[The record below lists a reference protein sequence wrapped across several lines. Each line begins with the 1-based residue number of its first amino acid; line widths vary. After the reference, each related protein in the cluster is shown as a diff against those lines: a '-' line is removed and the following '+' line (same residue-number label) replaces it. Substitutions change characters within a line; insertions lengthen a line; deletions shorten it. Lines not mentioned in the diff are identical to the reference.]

1 MELWQQMIRDSIHTV
16 DQLVEKFNIDRKVAE
31 DLDEFF
37 QARINPYYFSLI
49 RYPGDPIWLQCVPDK
64 AELEDFDAEE
74 DPLMEDAMSPV
85 PNITHRYPDRALF
98 LVTSQCGLYCRF
110 CTRKR
115 KVGDYE
121 KISMKGLESAFQY
134 LEQHTEIRDVIL
146 SGGDPLMLTDTM
158 LEKILKR
165 IREISH
171 IEIIRLGT
179 KMPCV
184 LPQRITENLCEM
196 IKKYHPVYVN
206 THFNHPWEITPESSK
221 ACEMLAN
228 AGVPV
233 GNQMVL
239 MKGVNDDPAVVKEL
253 MQKLLRIRVRPYYMY
268 MADET
273 KGANHFRTSIETGL
287 NIVENLR
294 GHTSGLAIP
303 HFVIDAPGGG
313 GKIPILPNYVLHHDE
328 DRIIL
333 RNYKHRSYA
342 YKNYKDKLNP
352 PKPKKEKLPVEQTE
366 KIAAVK
372 KNGTNG
378 NSKIGN
384 SKSDKSKLK
393 IIDFTKIE
401 LPVLQMEE
409 VDN

>member
-1 MELWQQMIRDSIHTV
+1 MEQWQNMIRESVHSV
-16 DQLVEKFNIDRKVAE
+16 DQLVEKFNIDRKDAE

-37 QARINPYYFSLI
+37 QARINPYYLSLI
-49 RYPGDPIWLQCVPDK
+49 RYPGDPIWLQCIPDK
-64 AELEDFDAEE
+64 VELEDFDAQD
-74 DPLMEDAMSPV
+74 DPLMEEAMSPV

-98 LVTSQCGLYCRF
+98 LVTSQCGIYCRF

-121 KISMKGLESAFQY
+121 KISMKGLETAFQY

-158 LEKILKR
+158 LEKILIR
-165 IREISH
+165 LREIKH

-179 KMPCV
+179 RMPV
-184 LPQRITENLCEM
+184 ILPHRITDKLCNM

-206 THFNHPWEITPESSK
+206 THFNHPWEVTLQSSK

-233 GNQMVL
+233 GNQMVI

-253 MQKLLRIRVRPYYMY
+253 MQMLLKIRVRPYYMY

-287 NIVENLR
+287 KIAEALR
-294 GHTSGLAIP
+294 GHTSGLAVP

-313 GKIPILPNYVLHHDE
+313 GKIPLLPNYVLHKDE
-328 DRIIL
+328 EKIIL
-333 RNYKHRSYA
+333 RNFQNKVYSYQNYADKNNPDGYKFNQ
-342 YKNYKDKLNP
+342 KK
-352 PKPKKEKLPVEQTE
+352 KPKATKKKANKKKVPVR
-366 KIAAVK
+366 VY
-372 KNGTNG
+372 
-378 NSKIGN
+378 
-384 SKSDKSKLK
+384 
-393 IIDFTKIE
+393 
-401 LPVLQMEE
+401 EE
-409 VDN
+409 VQKL

>member
-1 MELWQQMIRDSIHTV
+1 MELWQQMVRDSVHTV
-16 DQLVEKFNIDRKVAE
+16 DQLVEKFGIDRKVAE

-37 QARINPYYFSLI
+37 QARINPYYLSLI
-49 RYPGDPIWLQCVPDK
+49 RHPGDPIWRQCVPDK
-64 AELEDFDAEE
+64 AELEDFDAAE

-121 KISMKGLESAFQY
+121 KISMKGLESAFKY
-134 LEQHTEIRDVIL
+134 LEEHSEIRDVIL
-146 SGGDPLMLTDTM
+146 SGGDPLMLTDAM
-158 LEKILKR
+158 LEKILQR
-165 IREISH
+165 LRQIPH

-184 LPQRITENLCEM
+184 LPQRITTKLVNML
-196 IKKYHPVYVN
+196 KKYHPIYVN

-221 ACEMLAN
+221 ACEMLAD

-233 GNQMVL
+233 GNQMVI
-239 MKGVNDDPAVVKEL
+239 MKAVNDDPEVVKEL
-253 MQKLLRIRVRPYYMY
+253 MQKLLKIRVRPYYMY

-287 NIVENLR
+287 KILEGLR

-313 GKIPILPNYVLHHDE
+313 GKIPLVPNYVLHKDE
-328 DRIIL
+328 ERIIL
-333 RNYKHRSYA
+333 RNFQHKIYT
-342 YKNYKDKLNP
+342 YKNYADANNP
-352 PKPKKEKLPVEQTE
+352 EGFGIKNKSNGRNGKNGSNGNGNGKGKKEDMKPKKIKLPELSE
-366 KIAAVK
+366 
-372 KNGTNG
+372 
-378 NSKIGN
+378 
-384 SKSDKSKLK
+384 
-393 IIDFTKIE
+393 IE
-401 LPVLQMEE
+401 
-409 VDN
+409 N